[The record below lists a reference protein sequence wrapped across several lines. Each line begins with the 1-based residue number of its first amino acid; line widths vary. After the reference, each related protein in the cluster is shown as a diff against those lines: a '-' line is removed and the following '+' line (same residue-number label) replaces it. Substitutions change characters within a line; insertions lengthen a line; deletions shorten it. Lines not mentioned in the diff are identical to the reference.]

1 MTDEKN
7 RLSYVCT
14 PAHLQTQP
22 AMTSALREGGMEGGE
37 EKRREEKRREEK
49 RREEKRAIIKGI
61 EEHEKVGEGEKT
73 MMAQCEASTFLFF
86 FFPLFFYNEK
96 SVHHYHSQ
104 PLNAAMKQI
113 NNQFVPEY
121 TKAKPYTRYINTDM
135 HAQVRAHTAHSK
147 FEPGTIGMVCFGL
160 PEPL

>member
-49 RREEKRAIIKGI
+49 RAIIKGI
-61 EEHEKVGEGEKT
+61 EEHEKVGEG
-73 MMAQCEASTFLFF
+73 
-86 FFPLFFYNEK
+86 
-96 SVHHYHSQ
+96 
-104 PLNAAMKQI
+104 
-113 NNQFVPEY
+113 
-121 TKAKPYTRYINTDM
+121 
-135 HAQVRAHTAHSK
+135 
-147 FEPGTIGMVCFGL
+147 
-160 PEPL
+160 